1 MSATADTAL
10 TKTIATVVTE
20 NKVHPVS
27 KHFTR
32 KEASLKVRL
41 GEVEKLV
48 QVPGKGFIERPS
60 CCPDDGYLY
69 FIEIEAGWISR
80 TSMDRKYEP
89 FHNIGAPGDLMGPNG
104 MIYDSKEMHT
114 AAWRSFS

>member
-32 KEASLKVRL
+32 KEASLKIRL

-69 FIEIEAGWISR
+69 FNGHATLKHCLFRILEL
-80 TSMDRKYEP
+80 
-89 FHNIGAPGDLMGPNG
+89 NIKDA
-104 MIYDSKEMHT
+104 EH
-114 AAWRSFS
+114 FS

>member
-32 KEASLKVRL
+32 KEASLKIRL

-48 QVPGKGFIERPS
+48 QVPGKGFIESPS

-69 FIEIEAGWISR
+69 FVEIEAGWISR
-80 TSMDRKYEP
+80 TSMDEKIRTV
-89 FHNIGAPGDLMGPNG
+89 L
-104 MIYDSKEMHT
+104 
-114 AAWRSFS
+114 

>member
-10 TKTIATVVTE
+10 TKTIAPVVTE

-32 KEASLKVRL
+32 KEASLKIRL

-69 FIEIEAGWISR
+69 FIEIEAVWISR
-80 TSMDRKYEP
+80 TSIE
-89 FHNIGAPGDLMGPNG
+89 NTN
-104 MIYDSKEMHT
+104 
-114 AAWRSFS
+114 RSITSVLRVT